1 MKDVVNYIKDQIDT
15 CIEVDST
22 PVFTQKATSDM
33 YNKCLVRHSAD
44 EEFTKRTHC
53 THLWERIMEEVPGL
67 RESRD
72 GRNVVLRVDDDVGRA
87 IFEACEN
94 SKEDEIII
102 LSKASKLI
110 RKHLLQLDDMT
121 FNGVST
127 TRRQNESV
135 PDYLTKLISMIL
147 EGGSMDR
154 ELSPNLKK
162 ISANIVQLIRF
173 NTVKQTRNKNL
184 IHFLHSTKNEPP
196 LPVVSALMLHA
207 ATRKGKLV
215 DWCSEE
221 GMCVSYDRL
230 LDIRDTI
237 GEEICKEYD
246 NNDLVCPPLLEEG
259 AFVTAAIDNLD
270 HNPSSV
276 DADTSV
282 HVMTISIF
290 QHVTNLPALEQ
301 KTFDLKPRKTVRKM
315 NLPKNYTDIK
325 PTRESKPEPPTVNVS
340 SSNSIPVSLKEN
352 ASSWLSKL
360 PDVPNDESISFSA
373 FYSHQQCDE
382 TPVVKTSTHLLPI
395 NPVLVQSPAT
405 VRHCTNQVKRITERL
420 NPGQPAVIT
429 AASLFML

>member
-1 MKDVVNYIKDQIDT
+1 
-15 CIEVDST
+15 
-22 PVFTQKATSDM
+22 
-33 YNKCLVRHSAD
+33 
-44 EEFTKRTHC
+44 
-53 THLWERIMEEVPGL
+53 
-67 RESRD
+67 
-72 GRNVVLRVDDDVGRA
+72 
-87 IFEACEN
+87 
-94 SKEDEIII
+94 
-102 LSKASKLI
+102 
-110 RKHLLQLDDMT
+110 
-121 FNGVST
+121 
-127 TRRQNESV
+127 
-135 PDYLTKLISMIL
+135 
-147 EGGSMDR
+147 MDR
-154 ELSPNLKK
+154 ELSPSLKK
-162 ISANIVQLIRF
+162 ISANIAQLIRF

-184 IHFLHSTKNEPP
+184 IHFRHSTKNEPP
-196 LPVVSALMLHA
+196 LPVVIALMLHA
-207 ATRKGKLV
+207 ATRKRKLI

-221 GMCVSYDRL
+221 GLCVSYDRL
-230 LDIRDTI
+230 LDIRDAI

-276 DADTSV
+276 DVDTSV
-282 HVMTISIF
+282 HVTTISIF

-325 PTRESKPEPPTVNVS
+325 PTRKSKPEPSTVNVS

-360 PDVPNDESISFSA
+360 ADVPNDESISFSA
-373 FYSHQQCDE
+373 FYLRQQCDE

-395 NPVLVQSPAT
+395 VPVPVQAPAT

-429 AASLFML
+429 ADQPVYAVGKQVQWMFPTEFKDVIWLLDPLHIEKNFLEAIGRWSEGSGWKKIYEYSTIHHYVRKS